1 MKKYFGKVTM
11 IAGISVI
18 LTACGGDQKETHQ
31 HDTTPASSETP
42 VTEPTQTTEPSAS
55 TEVSAVAE
63 ITINAG
69 DDMKFDKKD
78 IRVKKGQKVKLTL
91 NHTGKMAKEAMGHN
105 WVLINSSMDI
115 QMFAEAAMKASATE
129 YVPASESKYI
139 IAHTKLIGGGES
151 TTIEF
156 DAPEEG
162 TYKYVCTFPG
172 HWAAMQ
178 GVFIVE

>member
-1 MKKYFGKVTM
+1 MKKHFGKLAMV
-11 IAGISVI
+11 AGISVI
-18 LTACGGDQKETHQ
+18 LTACGGEQKESPATPGTP
-31 HDTTPASSETP
+31 TTSETP
-42 VTEPTQTTEPSAS
+42 ATEPTQTTEPAT
-55 TEVSAVAE
+55 TETPAVAE
-63 ITINAG
+63 ISISGG
-69 DDMKFDKKD
+69 DDMKYDKKE

-91 NHTGKMAKEAMGHN
+91 HHTGKMAKEAMGHN

-115 QMFAEAAMKASATE
+115 QMFAEAAIKAVATD
-129 YVPASESKYI
+129 YVPTSEAKYI

-156 DAPEEG
+156 DAPEAG